1 MAAATA
7 FASLTAEEPAG
18 LAPSALVRRVLD
30 RMVHKGPDGSTLKP
44 TSRDFERFR
53 R

>member
-1 MAAATA
+1 MATTPDV
-7 FASLTAEEPAG
+7 FFLTADESPAV
-18 LAPSALVRRVLD
+18 APSNLIRRVLD
-30 RMVHKGPDGSTLKP
+30 RVSHKGPDGSTLKP